1 MASQSSKRKKDS
13 PIKGQDK
20 CSACAVALD
29 PNSSALE
36 CDSCENWLCIKCL
49 EMPLAEYNLFTKMT
63 RRIGCQWVCPVC
75 KLRAPQ
81 SSNQSN
87 IGNQVKTLLFEFEDR
102 ITKKFDDSFDL
113 FKDSITKEISEAV
126 NPLSDRISNIERD
139 MASKCSVADVD
150 SRISKLVAE
159 GKVGTDLEDQVLKVM
174 RQDRDRQRRK
184 LNLIAYG
191 VSPTDDDTN
200 FVIQHLASD
209 YSLPGV
215 KILNLKRL
223 GANNPPTQQ
232 VPDRPPPILF
242 SVTDIATKV
251 KILKKSVEL
260 KADIQFHSDESRED
274 RAKRKSAT
282 EELKRRIANGET
294 DLGVRNG
301 KVVSKNGQ
309 RAPPPAL
316 GAMEH

>member
-1 MASQSSKRKKDS
+1 MAANSSKRLK
-13 PIKGQDK
+13 PATPEKGVDK
-20 CSACAVALD
+20 CAVSGCVLSE
-29 PNSSALE
+29 SSPAIQCDE
-36 CDSCENWLCIKCL
+36 CDKWLCATCL
-49 EMPLAEYNLFTKMT
+49 GMSTAEYNIFCKMNERLGSIWT
-63 RRIGCQWVCPVC
+63 CPLC
-75 KLRAPQ
+75 KTGSSKPDVPNIVKSTLESHCSEMRDMFAGFRSDMQISLDTVRVQVETLETAIQ
-81 SSNQSN
+81 SKVS
-87 IGNQVKTLLFEFEDR
+87 I
-102 ITKKFDDSFDL
+102 DDVQKL
-113 FKDSITKEISEAV
+113 VENSITTRLET
-126 NPLSDRISNIERD
+126 
-139 MASKCSVADVD
+139 DV
-150 SRISKLVAE
+150 RKIVRQE
-159 GKVGTDLEDQVLKVM
+159 
-174 RQDRDRQRRK
+174 QDRNRRR

-191 VSPTDDDTN
+191 VPLQTN
-200 FVIQHLASD
+200 DVQFVIQHLASD

-223 GANNPPTQQ
+223 GANKPPTQQ

-260 KADIQFHSDESRED
+260 KADIQFHSNESRED

>member
-1 MASQSSKRKKDS
+1 MASNSSKRLK
-13 PIKGQDK
+13 PATPEKGVDK
-20 CSACAVALD
+20 CAVSGCVLSE
-29 PNSSALE
+29 SSPAIQCDE
-36 CDSCENWLCIKCL
+36 CDKWLCATCL
-49 EMPLAEYNLFTKMT
+49 GMSTAEYNIFCKMNERLGSIWT
-63 RRIGCQWVCPVC
+63 CPLC
-75 KLRAPQ
+75 KTGSSKPDVPNIVKSTLESHCSEMRDMFAGFRSDMQISLDTVRVQVETLETAIQ
-81 SSNQSN
+81 SKVS
-87 IGNQVKTLLFEFEDR
+87 I
-102 ITKKFDDSFDL
+102 DDVQKL
-113 FKDSITKEISEAV
+113 VENSITTRLET
-126 NPLSDRISNIERD
+126 
-139 MASKCSVADVD
+139 DV
-150 SRISKLVAE
+150 RKIVRQE
-159 GKVGTDLEDQVLKVM
+159 
-174 RQDRDRQRRK
+174 QDRNRRR

-191 VSPTDDDTN
+191 VPLQTN
-200 FVIQHLASD
+200 DVQFVIQHLASD
-209 YSLPGV
+209 YGLPGV

-223 GANNPPTQQ
+223 GANKPPTQQ